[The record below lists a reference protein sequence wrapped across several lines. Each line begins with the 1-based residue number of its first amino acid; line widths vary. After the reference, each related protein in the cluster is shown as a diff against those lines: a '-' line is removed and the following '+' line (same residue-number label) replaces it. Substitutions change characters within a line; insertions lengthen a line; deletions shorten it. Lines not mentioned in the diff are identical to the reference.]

1 MYLPKTVVLRT
12 VVPDRSIS
20 CTPKVFNREE
30 LQYGAYEMSVGD
42 YWWGDDG
49 GEVSEFGEVMV

>member
-1 MYLPKTVVLRT
+1 MYRIIDYTVLLQLH
-12 VVPDRSIS
+12 I

>member
-1 MYLPKTVVLRT
+1 MLSLLHKLTT
-12 VVPDRSIS
+12 
-20 CTPKVFNREE
+20 CTPMVLNREE

>member
-1 MYLPKTVVLRT
+1 MHIYH
-12 VVPDRSIS
+12 RSPRFTGVHT

-49 GEVSEFGEVMV
+49 GEVSECDEVLE